1 MVVYRYTMPGGSV
14 RPWMAFAGFAVF
26 GAFWGVW
33 GASIPAIRDQAGV
46 TEGQLGAA
54 LLCIG
59 AGALPAMPLSGRA
72 VDRWGLRATAALL
85 ALLGGAGLLV
95 AAAARDLVTLA
106 LALALLGA
114 SSGAADV
121 AINTAAGS
129 AQRASDRPVVTRAHA
144 TFSAAVVGASLLAGA
159 MRALDAPVVTP
170 FVVVAGAA
178 AAVATALA
186 RAGLDPEH
194 REALGAAIDRVG
206 AARPGV
212 AGGGPPRP
220 ARLAGALAPLLVLGG
235 LGALAFA
242 VENAHQSWSA
252 LYLEDELGA
261 GPAVAAAGPAVFAAA
276 IAVTRF
282 ASASLAARRP
292 AAVMVAGSA
301 LAAAGTAIVAGAGG
315 VPAGLAGL
323 ALAAAGIATLFPTL
337 MSVLTAT
344 VPDERRGAATSVV
357 TTVAYLGFLAGPVY
371 VGTWAGAVGLPGAM
385 LAVAG
390 LAAGLALLVG
400 PGLRR
405 ITPPIRPTASKRV
418 RAVRTGDDR

>member
-1 MVVYRYTMPGGSV
+1 
-14 RPWMAFAGFAVF
+14 MAFASFAVF
-26 GAFWGVW
+26 GAFWGAW

-46 TEGQLGAA
+46 TEGQLGVA
-54 LLCIG
+54 LLFVG
-59 AGALPAMPLSGRA
+59 AGALPAMPLSGRV

-95 AAAARDLVTLA
+95 ATAARDLVTLA

-144 TFSAAVVGASLLAGA
+144 SFSAAVVGASLLAGA
-159 MRALDAPVVTP
+159 LRGLDAPVVTP

-178 AAVATALA
+178 AAVAMALA
-186 RAGLDPEH
+186 RAGAAAP
-194 REALGAAIDRVG
+194 RVARAGGAPRRS
-206 AARPGV
+206 ARPAV
-212 AGGGPPRP
+212 P
-220 ARLAGALAPLLVLGG
+220 LAPLLVLGG

-252 LYLEDELGA
+252 LYLSDELGA
-261 GPAVAAAGPAVFAAA
+261 TPAAAAAGPAVFAAV

-282 ASASLAARRP
+282 ATASLAARRP
-292 AAVMVAGSA
+292 TAVVMAGSA

-323 ALAAAGIATLFPTL
+323 ALAAAGIAALFPTL

-344 VPDERRGAATSVV
+344 APDERRGAATSVV

-390 LAAGLALLVG
+390 LAAGLALLAG
-400 PGLRR
+400 PALGRGG
-405 ITPPIRPTASKRV
+405 PARPMPW
-418 RAVRTGDDR
+418 RAGA

>member
-1 MVVYRYTMPGGSV
+1 
-14 RPWMAFAGFAVF
+14 MAFAGFAVF

-33 GASIPAIRDQAGV
+33 GASIPAIRDQAGL
-46 TEGQLGAA
+46 TDGELGVA
-54 LLCIG
+54 LLFVG

-95 AAAARDLVTLA
+95 AAAARDFVTLS

-129 AQRASDRPVVTRAHA
+129 AQRASDRPVVPRAHA
-144 TFSAAVVGASLLAGA
+144 TFAAAVVVASLLAGA
-159 MRALDAPVVTP
+159 LRGLDAPVVTP

-178 AAVATALA
+178 AAVAIALA
-186 RAGLDPEH
+186 RAGLDPEP
-194 REALGAAIDRVG
+194 REVAGPAADR
-206 AARPGV
+206 
-212 AGGGPPRP
+212 AGGGPARP
-220 ARLAGALAPLLVLGG
+220 AVPLAPLLVLGG

-261 GPAVAAAGPAVFAAA
+261 GPAVAAAGPAVFAAV

-282 ASASLAARRP
+282 ASASVAARRP
-292 AAVMVAGSA
+292 GAVMVAGSA

-315 VPAGLAGL
+315 VAAGLAGL
-323 ALAAAGIATLFPTL
+323 ALAAAGTAALFPTL
-337 MSVLTAT
+337 MSVMTAV
-344 VPDERRGAATSVV
+344 VPDARRGSATSVV

-371 VGTWAGAVGLPGAM
+371 VGMWSGAVGLPGAM
-385 LAVAG
+385 LAVAA
-390 LAAGLALLVG
+390 LAAGLALVAG
-400 PGLRR
+400 AALRR
-405 ITPPIRPTASKRV
+405 IGGP
-418 RAVRTGDDR
+418 VRTRSPGRERAAPGADPHPSSATG

>member
-1 MVVYRYTMPGGSV
+1 MVVYRYTMAGGSV
-14 RPWMAFAGFAVF
+14 RPWMALAGFAVF
-26 GAFWGVW
+26 GAFWGAW

-54 LLCIG
+54 LLFVG
-59 AGALPAMPLSGRA
+59 VGALPAMPLSGRA

-85 ALLGGAGLLV
+85 ALLGAAGLL
-95 AAAARDLVTLA
+95 AAAGARDFVTLA

-114 SSGAADV
+114 ASGAADV

-159 MRALDAPVVTP
+159 LRGLDAPVVTP

-178 AAVATALA
+178 AAVAIAIARAAAPDASGTADPPAGA
-186 RAGLDPEH
+186 RAGDAPRL
-194 REALGAAIDRVG
+194 
-206 AARPGV
+206 ARPAV
-212 AGGGPPRP
+212 Q
-220 ARLAGALAPLLVLGG
+220 LAPLLVLGG

-242 VENAHQSWSA
+242 IENAHQSWSA
-252 LYLEDELGA
+252 LYLGDELGA
-261 GPAVAAAGPAVFAAA
+261 GPAVAAAGPAVFAGV

-301 LAAAGTAIVAGAGG
+301 LAAAGTAIVAGAEG
-315 VPAGLAGL
+315 VPAGLVGL
-323 ALAAAGIATLFPTL
+323 AFAAAGTAALFPTL

-344 VPDERRGAATSVV
+344 VADERRGAATSVV
-357 TTVAYLGFLAGPVY
+357 TTVAYLGFVAGPVY

-385 LAVAG
+385 LAVAALG
-390 LAAGLALLVG
+390 AGLAFLAG
-400 PGLRR
+400 AALRR
-405 ITPPIRPTASKRV
+405 MGAPAREPSSAVTSAG
-418 RAVRTGDDR
+418 RAAR